1 MDMLLSLFEY
11 CNTMI
16 FASSIPSLHT
26 VTPLFTGSHV
36 HCLHEGMT
44 YLSATSLASVP

>member
-26 VTPLFTGSHV
+26 VTPLFAVLMFTVSTKV
-36 HCLHEGMT
+36 
-44 YLSATSLASVP
+44 